1 MANRKTR
8 NLDKPAAHLKTKQRE
23 LLQQVAAG
31 IDPFPFCPR
40 GQVEGLEVRI
50 QGMIDQGFLLYRDR
64 LILSPKGQA
73 ALAEGAQDD

>member
-8 NLDKPAAHLKTKQRE
+8 YLDKPAANLRPKQRE

-31 IDPFPFCPR
+31 IDPFPLCPR
-40 GQVEGLEVRI
+40 GYVTDLEVRI
-50 QGMIDQGFLLYRDR
+50 QGMIDQGFLLYRDK

-73 ALAEGAQDD
+73 ALQEMQNG